1 MANKKFEDN
10 KRWAY
15 VPGFREFMVNEL
27 STAAEAIEKIDN
39 DVAAVIT
46 EDNFVTGYLNM
57 LIGLSRNGADKNI
70 ISSPAYEQWMKLT
83 DNGRTQVK
91 VVSNTNNEEVLF
103 LVPPLYVA
111 PFVDYDKVQA
121 SFDNLAN
128 TPQNFQYY
136 LNYLP
141 IQGISYL
148 DDVTRKLESCV
159 GGQEDYTDKWLEIF
173 NRYKNGYNGSSTTDN
188 KPNTTKSS
196 TEESENVT
204 EGLW

>member
-10 KRWAY
+10 KRWVY

-27 STAAEAIEKIDN
+27 STAAEAIEKIDD

-159 GGQEDYTDKWLEIF
+159 GGQEDYTDKWLAIF
-173 NRYKNGYNGSSTTDN
+173 NRYKNGYNGSSTTDS
-188 KPNTTKSS
+188 KPTETKSHS
-196 TEESENVT
+196 EESENVT

>member
-27 STAAEAIEKIDN
+27 STAAEAIEKIDD

-159 GGQEDYTDKWLEIF
+159 GGQEDYTNKWLAIF

-188 KPNTTKSS
+188 KPSDTRSS

>member
-27 STAAEAIEKIDN
+27 STAAEAIEKIDD

-57 LIGLSRNGADKNI
+57 LIGLSKNGADKNI

-159 GGQEDYTDKWLEIF
+159 GGQEDYTSKWLEIF
-173 NRYKNGYNGSSTTDN
+173 NRYKNGYNGSSVTDN
-188 KPNTTKSS
+188 KPNTTKSN

>member
-10 KRWAY
+10 KRWVY

-27 STAAEAIEKIDN
+27 STAAEAIEKIDD

-70 ISSPAYEQWMKLT
+70 INSPAYEQWMKLT

-121 SFDNLAN
+121 SFENLAN

-159 GGQEDYTDKWLEIF
+159 GGQEDYTDKWLAIF
-173 NRYKNGYNGSSTTDN
+173 NRYKNGYNGSSTVDS
-188 KPNTTKSS
+188 KPTETKSHS
-196 TEESENVT
+196 EESENVT

>member
-27 STAAEAIEKIDN
+27 STAAEAIEKIDD

-70 ISSPAYEQWMKLT
+70 INSPAYEQWMKLT

-159 GGQEDYTDKWLEIF
+159 GGQEDYTSKWLEIF

-188 KPNTTKSS
+188 KPNTNKSN

>member
-27 STAAEAIEKIDN
+27 STAAEAIEKIGD

-70 ISSPAYEQWMKLT
+70 INSPAYEQWMKLT

-121 SFDNLAN
+121 SFENLAN

-159 GGQEDYTDKWLEIF
+159 GGQEDYTSKWLEIF
-173 NRYKNGYNGSSTTDN
+173 NRYKNGYNGSSNTDS
-188 KPNTTKSS
+188 KPTETKSHA
-196 TEESENVT
+196 EESENVT

>member
-15 VPGFREFMVNEL
+15 APGFREFMVNEL
-27 STAAEAIEKIDN
+27 STAAEAIEKIDD
-39 DVAAVIT
+39 DVAAIIT

-70 ISSPAYEQWMKLT
+70 INSPAYEQWMKLT

-103 LVPPLYVA
+103 IVPPLYVA

-121 SFDNLAN
+121 SFENLAN

-159 GGQEDYTDKWLEIF
+159 GGQEDYTEKWLAIF
-173 NRYKNGYNGSSTTDN
+173 NRYKNGYNGSSTADS
-188 KPNTTKSS
+188 KPTETKSHA
-196 TEESENVT
+196 EESENIT

>member
-27 STAAEAIEKIDN
+27 STAAEAIEKIDD

-159 GGQEDYTDKWLEIF
+159 GGQEDYTSKWLEIF

-188 KPNTTKSS
+188 KPNTAKSN

>member
-27 STAAEAIEKIDN
+27 STAAEAIEKIDD

-70 ISSPAYEQWMKLT
+70 INSPAYEQWMKLT

-103 LVPPLYVA
+103 IVPPLYVA

-159 GGQEDYTDKWLEIF
+159 GGQEDYTSKWLAIF
-173 NRYKNGYNGSSTTDN
+173 NRYKNGYNGSSTTDS
-188 KPNTTKSS
+188 KPSDTRFN